1 MQFTYLHNVRSF
13 LNLMKR
19 IIFIQIENHF
29 VDLNQTCTKA
39 SMKNLWSI
47 KLMMTLKWELLEVF
61 LWKPIKKTKIFSLI
75 CLYCFMSN
83 YQMFHLNIY
92 EIIAN
97 GLIFHQSIMVNLEQW
112 FVKCYHTCVLKGTLS
127 LVLKCFNQLSHVR
140 RIIFGSDVEV
150 SVVIMGC

>member
-1 MQFTYLHNVRSF
+1 MQFTYSHNVRSF

-29 VDLNQTCTKA
+29 VDLNYTCTKA
-39 SMKNLWSI
+39 SIKNLWSI

-61 LWKPIKKTKIFSLI
+61 LWKPIKRTKIFSL

-92 EIIAN
+92 KIIAS
-97 GLIFHQSIMVNLEQW
+97 GLINNLVNLEQW
-112 FVKCYHTCVLKGTLS
+112 FVKCYHISVLKGTLS